1 MATPN
6 QRKRGGPRGEHG
18 KEESAPLEF
27 EEEDDDDFV
36 VGMPASLTD
45 TSDSST
51 ECTYIKSSLGFL
63 E

>member
-6 QRKRGGPRGEHG
+6 RRKRGGQSGKHG

-27 EEEDDDDFV
+27 EEKDLDDFV
-36 VGMPASLTD
+36 VGMPASLTN

-51 ECTYIKSSLGFL
+51 ECTYIKSSVGFL